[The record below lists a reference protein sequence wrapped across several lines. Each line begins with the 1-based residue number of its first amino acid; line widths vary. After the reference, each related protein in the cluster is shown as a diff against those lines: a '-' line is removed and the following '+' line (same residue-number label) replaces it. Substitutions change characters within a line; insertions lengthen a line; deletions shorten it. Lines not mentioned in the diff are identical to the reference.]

1 MKLKSITYGAISIV
15 IVIISF
21 HIFRGT
27 INIFNSIIIPLAIYV
42 YFNLFNLNESISFT
56 ITLLI
61 IILIFFIQQLVFI
74 ILYILISLMLLALSK
89 YRVNKYLKTTF
100 LSFGLAFGFYLSI
113 YFTDN
118 FIGTNILNS
127 LLTIVNNNYFALF
140 LLFLIEGLFIG
151 VILVYLTNLLDNRLY
166 FLKQ

>member
-1 MKLKSITYGAISIV
+1 
-15 IVIISF
+15 
-21 HIFRGT
+21 
-27 INIFNSIIIPLAIYV
+27 
-42 YFNLFNLNESISFT
+42 
-56 ITLLI
+56 
-61 IILIFFIQQLVFI
+61 
-74 ILYILISLMLLALSK
+74 MLLAFSK
-89 YRVNKYLKTTF
+89 YKVNKYLKILF
-100 LSFGLAFGFYLSI
+100 LSFGLAFGFFLSI